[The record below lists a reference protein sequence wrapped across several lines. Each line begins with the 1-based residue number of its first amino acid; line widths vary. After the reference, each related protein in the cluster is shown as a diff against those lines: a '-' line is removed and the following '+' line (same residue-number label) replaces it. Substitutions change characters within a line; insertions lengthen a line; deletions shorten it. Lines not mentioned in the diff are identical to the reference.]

1 MKVRNRLHAPA
12 TFFPVGQAIIGQ
24 GRGLRPLRRHAF
36 PVGDHTISHP
46 LMGHLPPARQADE
59 IDGQARLWRRARLPY
74 PRLFRPPDGSFD
86 AQTRALLRR
95 RRMLMVLGSINP
107 EDYLR
112 PGASSIVSRVMDAAR
127 PGAIVLL
134 MTGPATA
141 AIPSPRCRR

>member
-1 MKVRNRLHAPA
+1 M
-12 TFFPVGQAIIGQ
+12 
-24 GRGLRPLRRHAF
+24 
-36 PVGDHTISHP
+36 SHP

-59 IDGQARLWRRARLPY
+59 IDGQARLLRRARLPY

-95 RRMLMVLGSINP
+95 RRMLMVLWSINP

-134 MTGPATA
+134 HDGGGDRSQTVAALPALIRGLRKRHLRVVDVPQLLRDA
-141 AIPSPRCRR
+141 PPPRNQGAPPDLSGV